1 MPKKTKRYKRS
12 GVSTG
17 RTHARISRIF
27 RRVDSVKALLGRNPG
42 VALSRVSEQV
52 ARQREWQKWLASELP
67 AEAVAHLSGV
77 VERGDTLVVFTESA
91 AWSARVRY
99 AVAEIDALI
108 KKECVGIQKVVVR
121 VMPRS

>member
-1 MPKKTKRYKRS
+1 VQS
-12 GVSTG
+12 
-17 RTHARISRIF
+17 
-27 RRVDSVKALLGRNPG
+27 
-42 VALSRVSEQV
+42 
-52 ARQREWQKWLASELP
+52 QREWQKWLASELP

-99 AVAEIDALI
+99 AVAEIEALI

>member
-1 MPKKTKRYKRS
+1 MPKKMKRYKRS
-12 GVSTG
+12 GASTG
-17 RTHARISRIF
+17 RAHARLPRIF
-27 RRVDSVKALLGRNPG
+27 RRGDSVKALLGRSPG

-52 ARQREWQKWLASELP
+52 AKQREWQKWLESELP

-99 AVAEIDALI
+99 AVAEIDDLI
-108 KKECVGIQKVVVR
+108 KKEWVGIQKVVVR

>member
-1 MPKKTKRYKRS
+1 
-12 GVSTG
+12 
-17 RTHARISRIF
+17 
-27 RRVDSVKALLGRNPG
+27 
-42 VALSRVSEQV
+42 VAK
-52 ARQREWQKWLASELP
+52 QREWQKWLESELP

-99 AVAEIDALI
+99 AVAEIEALI